1 MSSDPYVYPG
11 TTVLKNIPGIRNQ
24 ERLDR
29 FEADRVGQR
38 SLELIECPLSG
49 LFGLAHLKGIH
60 RYLFQDVYEWAGE
73 FIWSFRQPWTEGS
86 IRVRSCTGPET
97 TTARQSRFGQER
109 SARVAQEMP
118 EGARR
123 PLRLNLKI

>member
-11 TTVLKNIPGIRNQ
+11 TTILKNIPGIRNQ

-49 LFGLAHLKGIH
+49 LFDLAHLKGI
-60 RYLFQDVYEWAGE
+60 RASALTRRTPDRLREFGLRALQPPLFK
-73 FIWSFRQPWTEGS
+73 R
-86 IRVRSCTGPET
+86 C
-97 TTARQSRFGQER
+97 
-109 SARVAQEMP
+109 SA
-118 EGARR
+118 
-123 PLRLNLKI
+123 